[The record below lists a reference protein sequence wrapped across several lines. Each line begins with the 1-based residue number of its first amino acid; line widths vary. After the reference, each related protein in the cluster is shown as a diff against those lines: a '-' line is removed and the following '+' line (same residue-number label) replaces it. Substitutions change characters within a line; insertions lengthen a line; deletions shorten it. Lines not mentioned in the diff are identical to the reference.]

1 MAKNKPMPDV
11 RLSGQPLKEALAQGS
26 ETLPSM
32 KPVGQTR
39 VQAAP
44 KPVARANKSL
54 SLPVYVWEAL
64 KKHAYETGDS
74 QNVIVMKGLRAL
86 GIHIEESDLV
96 DGRSR
101 K

>member
-1 MAKNKPMPDV
+1 MAKNKGMPDV
-11 RLSGQPLKEALAQGS
+11 RFTGQALKEALDKGG

-32 KPVGQTR
+32 KPVGETR
-39 VQAAP
+39 AKSAP

-64 KKHAYETGDS
+64 KKHAYESGDS
-74 QNVIVMKGLRAL
+74 QNVTVMKGLRAL
-86 GIHIEESDLV
+86 GIHIEESDLI

>member
-1 MAKNKPMPDV
+1 MAKTKPMPDV
-11 RLSGQPLKEALAQGS
+11 RIGGQALKEALDKGS
-26 ETLPSM
+26 DALPSM
-32 KPVGQTR
+32 KPVGQPR
-39 VQAAP
+39 AGSAP

>member
-1 MAKNKPMPDV
+1 MAKSKAMPDV
-11 RLSGQPLKEALAQGS
+11 RITGQALKEALDKGG

-32 KPVGQTR
+32 KPVSETR
-39 VQAAP
+39 AKAAP
-44 KPVARANKSL
+44 KPVSRANKSL

-86 GIHIEESDLV
+86 GIHIEETDLV